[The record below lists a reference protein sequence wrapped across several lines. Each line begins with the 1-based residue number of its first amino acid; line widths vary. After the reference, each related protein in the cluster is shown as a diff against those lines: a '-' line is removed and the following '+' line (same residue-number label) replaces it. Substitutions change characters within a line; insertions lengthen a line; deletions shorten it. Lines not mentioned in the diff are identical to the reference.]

1 MSLLGKKGGEKRGID
16 GFAEVLGTKQRERG
30 EQQQREV
37 KINKSTKRL
46 ILLLFKGKTYYNY
59 IHQKESKRRV

>member
-30 EQQQREV
+30 EQQQRDV
-37 KINKSTKRL
+37 KINRYK
-46 ILLLFKGKTYYNY
+46 
-59 IHQKESKRRV
+59 